1 MQSSVCNHEAARL
14 KALYQYQILDT
25 APEQAFDDLVSLAAQ
40 ICDTPI
46 ALINLI
52 DANRHWFKAKVGL
65 NIQEIQADL
74 ALCRFCI
81 QQKQTLIV
89 PDILADERFATEII
103 VTSEPHARFYV
114 GVPLIVPEGQA
125 IATLCVI
132 DRVPRQISPK
142 QVEALESIGRLVVR
156 QLEIRR
162 NLAELASIKK
172 EYKQTQ
178 EALHQSE
185 CILRSFFNSA
195 PMMMGIVELVDNDI
209 LHITDNLATAKFF
222 GLTPEAMQNRLA
234 REMGATDKHLSQWI
248 HYYRQAERTQA
259 PVRFEY
265 SFDTPQKQIWLSA
278 TVSPIAISS
287 SKHPK
292 FAYIVEDISQRKQA
306 EQQSREQAALLDIT
320 TDAILVQDL
329 SHKIL
334 FWNKS
339 AENLYGWKGEEAID
353 KNANRLLYG
362 KTLPQHQEIY
372 NSVLKNGS
380 WRGELQNISKSG
392 AEITVESRWTLVLD
406 EHFQVK
412 SILVVN
418 TDITQ
423 KKQLEKQFLRAQRME
438 SIGTLASGIAHDL
451 NNVLSPIVMS
461 VQLLKNKCSDRNTH
475 QILSIV
481 ENNAK
486 RGANL
491 VKQVLSFVRGIEGDR
506 TVLQLKHLIL
516 EMQQIVQQT
525 FPKTIAITTEIQLDL
540 FPVCG
545 DSTQLH
551 QVLMNLCLNARDAM
565 PEGGNLSITA
575 ENISIDRN
583 YTKMHLDA
591 QIGTYIVLAIA
602 DTGLGIK
609 NEFLD
614 RIFEPFFTTK
624 QFSNGT
630 GLGLSTVMG
639 IIKGHGG
646 FITVSSCVG
655 STTFKVYLPAVHTDT
670 YQSSDNREILAGYG
684 EWILVVDDEAAI
696 REITTTSLENHNYKT
711 ISASDGVEAMTI
723 YAQHQDK
730 ISAAIV
736 DIIVPNMDGAT
747 TIRALQK
754 MNPQLPI
761 IAVSGLATS
770 EQIPINKASGDTAFL
785 PKPYTVQ
792 QLLTALHTVIH
803 NRKNKT

>member
-1 MQSSVCNHEAARL
+1 
-14 KALYQYQILDT
+14 
-25 APEQAFDDLVSLAAQ
+25 
-40 ICDTPI
+40 
-46 ALINLI
+46 
-52 DANRHWFKAKVGL
+52 
-65 NIQEIQADL
+65 
-74 ALCRFCI
+74 
-81 QQKQTLIV
+81 
-89 PDILADERFATEII
+89 
-103 VTSEPHARFYV
+103 
-114 GVPLIVPEGQA
+114 
-125 IATLCVI
+125 
-132 DRVPRQISPK
+132 
-142 QVEALESIGRLVVR
+142 
-156 QLEIRR
+156 
-162 NLAELASIKK
+162 
-172 EYKQTQ
+172 
-178 EALHQSE
+178 
-185 CILRSFFNSA
+185 
-195 PMMMGIVELVDNDI
+195 
-209 LHITDNLATAKFF
+209 
-222 GLTPEAMQNRLA
+222 
-234 REMGATDKHLSQWI
+234 
-248 HYYRQAERTQA
+248 
-259 PVRFEY
+259 
-265 SFDTPQKQIWLSA
+265 
-278 TVSPIAISS
+278 
-287 SKHPK
+287 
-292 FAYIVEDISQRKQA
+292 
-306 EQQSREQAALLDIT
+306 
-320 TDAILVQDL
+320 
-329 SHKIL
+329 
-334 FWNKS
+334 
-339 AENLYGWKGEEAID
+339 
-353 KNANRLLYG
+353 
-362 KTLPQHQEIY
+362 
-372 NSVLKNGS
+372 
-380 WRGELQNISKSG
+380 
-392 AEITVESRWTLVLD
+392 
-406 EHFQVK
+406 
-412 SILVVN
+412 
-418 TDITQ
+418 
-423 KKQLEKQFLRAQRME
+423 ME

-461 VQLLKNKCSDRNTH
+461 VQLLKNKCSDRNTQ

-525 FPKTIAITTEIQLDL
+525 FPKAIAITTEIQPDL

-655 STTFKVYLPAVHTDT
+655 STIFKVYLPAVHTDT
-670 YQSSDNREILAGYG
+670 YHSSDNREILAGYG

-696 REITTTSLENHNYKT
+696 REITTTSLENHNYNT

-770 EQIPINKASGDTAFL
+770 EQIPINKASGHTAFL

-803 NRKNKT
+803 NRKNKM